1 MKASYVI
8 AILLMFLLT
17 FTYCSDDIHHVQ
29 LSNTT
34 WAAKVKQNQIGV
46 PEKYRE
52 RGSWVLHFTK
62 KEFTVTIGID
72 GYEVYNM
79 YKGTYYFVDENKAK
93 GECTNG
99 MIMTFELIDNGNY
112 IYCPSLD
119 QHLIRQKKH

>member
-8 AILLMFLLT
+8 AILLMFILT
-17 FTYCSDDIHHVQ
+17 FTNCSDDNHHAQ
-29 LSNTT
+29 LANTT
-34 WAAKVKQNQIGV
+34 WAAKVKENQIGV

-52 RGSWVLHFTK
+52 RGSWVVHFTK

-72 GYEVYNM
+72 GYEVFNM
-79 YKGTYYFVDENKAK
+79 YKGVYYFVDENKAK

-99 MIMTFELIDNGNY
+99 MIMTFELMDDGNY

-119 QHLIRQKKH
+119 QHLIRQKNH

>member
-8 AILLMFLLT
+8 GILLMFMLT
-17 FTYCSDDIHHVQ
+17 FTCCSDDDNP

-52 RGSWVLHFTK
+52 KASWVVHFTK
-62 KEFTVTIGID
+62 KEFTVTIGVD
-72 GYEVYNM
+72 GYEVLNM
-79 YKGTYYFVDENKAK
+79 YRGTYYFVDENKAK

-99 MIMTFELIDNGNY
+99 MIMIFELRDDGNY
-112 IYCPSLD
+112 IYCQSLD
-119 QHLIRQKKH
+119 QHLIKQKTR